1 MSLCPHTTLAPKSG
15 TYYIRL
21 MRIIARKTLVDF
33 WSQPSRGDAKAD
45 LTAWFNAVNGPGC
58 DWATPADVKA
68 SYRNASIVA
77 DNRVVFNIHGNTYRL
92 VVKIN
97 YPYRVVYIRWIGT
110 HAAYDKI
117 DVTKV

>member
-1 MSLCPHTTLAPKSG
+1 MFPFWESTIIQTV
-15 TYYIRL
+15 
-21 MRIIARKTLVDF
+21 RIIAKKTLVDF
-33 WSQPSRGDAKAD
+33 WSRPNRGDAEAD
-45 LTAWFNAVNGPGC
+45 LRAWHDRVAQRTS

-68 SYRNASIVA
+68 AYGNASIVA
-77 DNRVVFNIHGNTYRL
+77 DNRVVFNIHGNAYRL

-110 HAAYDKI
+110 HAEYDKL

>member
-1 MSLCPHTTLAPKSG
+1 
-15 TYYIRL
+15 

-33 WSQPSRGDAKAD
+33 WSQPNRGDAKAD
-45 LTAWFNAVNGPGC
+45 LAAWFNAVNGPGC

-77 DNRVVFNIHGNTYRL
+77 DNRVVFNIHGNRYRL